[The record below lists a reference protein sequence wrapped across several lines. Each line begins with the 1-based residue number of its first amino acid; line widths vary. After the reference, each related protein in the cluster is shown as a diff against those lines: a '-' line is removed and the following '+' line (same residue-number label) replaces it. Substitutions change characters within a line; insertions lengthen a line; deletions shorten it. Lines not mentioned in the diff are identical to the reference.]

1 MASLSSQ
8 ISTSRGVGLPVASP
22 NADGGSI
29 DASARLPVLL
39 FVSASAG
46 WLLIGTVFALI
57 SSFKLHAPGFLGD
70 VEMLTFGRVKG
81 AESAVLTY
89 GWGFNAAFALVLW
102 LLARLSR
109 AEIGK
114 PILLLVAGLFWNFG
128 VLLGMLGILAG
139 HGTSLEWMEMPGY
152 AGPLLFG
159 AYLFIGTWALLTFRA
174 GRSSQVYITQWY
186 LLAALLWFPWIFSIA
201 QIMLLIDPARGTI
214 QSLVHGWY
222 SHGLLTLW
230 FGPIG
235 IGAIYYFLPK
245 LLSRPISNY
254 YLSGYG
260 FWTLA
265 IFGGWV
271 GATRLIGGPVPAWV
285 VTSGIAASFMLAVPI
300 VVLAVNFFPT
310 MIGSPAALRR
320 DWSFHF
326 IAVGAVALVG
336 ASMVAMVLNLRGV
349 ASVFQ
354 FTFLQTAQ
362 SNLTTYGFFSM
373 VAFGSLYYILPRVTG
388 RSFPLPSLL
397 GFHFWT
403 SSIGCGLSVAGLALA
418 GYEQGIAMNTL
429 PGGPESAV
437 VPFLDIVQRLLPYL
451 FTQTLATVVLVA
463 AHLAFVVNVGW
474 LILSCADRTS
484 AAPSALR
491 TPLEAAA
498 R

>member
-1 MASLSSQ
+1 MASLSPQ
-8 ISTSRGVGLPVASP
+8 TSTSRGTIAPAASP

-46 WLLIGTVFALI
+46 WLLVGTVFALI
-57 SSFKLHAPGFLGD
+57 SSFKLHSPGFLGD
-70 VEMLTFGRVKG
+70 WEFLTFGRVKG
-81 AESAVLTY
+81 AEGTALTY

-109 AEIGK
+109 AEIGN

-128 VLLGMLGILAG
+128 VLLGTLGILAG

-174 GRSSQVYITQWY
+174 GKSSQVFIAQWY
-186 LLAALLWFPWIFSIA
+186 LLAALLWFPWMFSIA
-201 QIMLLIDPARGTI
+201 QIMLLIDPARGTV

-222 SHGLLTLW
+222 SHGLVTLW
-230 FGPIG
+230 FGPVG

-254 YLSGYG
+254 YLSVYG

-285 VTSGIAASFMLAVPI
+285 VTAGIASSYLIAVPI

-310 MIGSPAALRR
+310 MAGSAAALRR
-320 DWSFHF
+320 DWSFRF
-326 IAVGAVALVG
+326 IAVGAVALVL
-336 ASMVAMVLNLRGV
+336 ASVSSMVLSLRGV

-362 SNLTTYGFFSM
+362 TNLTMYGFFSM

-403 SSIGCGLSVAGLALA
+403 SLIGCGLSVAGLALA

-429 PGGPESAV
+429 PGGADSVA

-451 FTQTLATVVLVA
+451 FTQTLATVVLIA
-463 AHLAFVVNVGW
+463 AHLAFAVNVGW
-474 LILSCADRTS
+474 LILSYAGRTS
-484 AAPSALR
+484 TVPSSLR